1 LDQWFAVC
9 QYGFSSIVGVWAMDD
24 TDLVP
29 TRHRLNVDDYHRMAE
44 AGILGEDDRVE
55 LIDGE
60 LIDMAPIGQGHAG
73 VVNGLNH
80 ALFMAFGGQAIVSV
94 QNPLRLDRLNE
105 PQPDVVILRPRDDFY
120 QHGARPGPADV
131 LLLVEVADS
140 SLRYD
145 RTVKL
150 PLYARAGIGE
160 VWIVDLRRRVVDV
173 YRTPAGGGYAT
184 IETHG
189 PEDTVTL
196 GLAPEIAVALRR
208 VFA

>member
-1 LDQWFAVC
+1 
-9 QYGFSSIVGVWAMDD
+9 MDD
-24 TDLVP
+24 TDLLL
-29 TRHRLNVDDYHRMAE
+29 TRHRLNVDDYYRMAE

-60 LIDMAPIGQGHAG
+60 LIDMAPIGQGHAAT
-73 VVNGLNH
+73 VNRLNR
-80 ALFMAFGGQAIVSV
+80 ALVMAFGDQAIVSV
-94 QNPLRLDRLNE
+94 QNPVRLNRFSE
-105 PQPDVVILRPRDDFY
+105 PQPDFAVFRPRADFY
-120 QHGARPGPADV
+120 ETGERPGPLDT
-131 LLLVEVADS
+131 LLVIEVADS

-145 RTVKL
+145 RAVKL

-160 VWIVDLRRRVVDV
+160 VWIVDLHRRVVDV
-173 YRTPAGGGYAT
+173 HRTPAGDGYT
-184 IETHG
+184 TVETHG

>member
-1 LDQWFAVC
+1 MGAYAV
-9 QYGFSSIVGVWAMDD
+9 DD
-24 TDLVP
+24 TDVMP
-29 TRHRLNVDDYHRMAE
+29 ARHRLNVDDYHRMAE
-44 AGILGEDDRVE
+44 AGILSEDDRVE
-55 LIDGE
+55 LIDGD

-80 ALFMAFGGQAIVSV
+80 ALSMAFGGQAIVSV

-105 PQPDVVILRPRDDFY
+105 PQPDVVVLRPRDDFY
-120 QHGARPGPADV
+120 QHGTPAGPADV

-140 SLRYD
+140 TLRYD
-145 RTVKL
+145 RAVKL
-150 PLYARAGIGE
+150 PLYASAGITE

-173 YRTPAGGGYAT
+173 HLTPAGDGYAT

-196 GLAPEIAVALRR
+196 ALAPEIAVPLRR